1 MFISM
6 LQIIKDMFLFTG
18 YLSSK
23 TSFPEALSAED
34 EAKYIA
40 LYEKGDMEARQELI
54 VHNLRLVAHIA
65 KKYGQG
71 NEIEDLI
78 SIGSIGLI
86 KAVNTFNR
94 GKGTALAAYA
104 ANCIENEIRMSIRTK
119 KKSAND
125 VSISNPVIADM
136 DGNEIS
142 IGELVG
148 TDADE
153 VFNRVSENL
162 EASRLRELLG
172 EVLTKQERTVI
183 ELRYGLLGGC
193 PMPQREVAAI
203 MGISRSYVSRIE
215 TKAIKKLQK
224 HTMDF

>member
-104 ANCIENEIRMSIRTK
+104 AKCIENAILSQW
-119 KKSAND
+119 N
-125 VSISNPVIADM
+125 
-136 DGNEIS
+136 
-142 IGELVG
+142 
-148 TDADE
+148 
-153 VFNRVSENL
+153 NR
-162 EASRLRELLG
+162 RLRWRNGCLLRQNG
-172 EVLTKQERTVI
+172 T
-183 ELRYGLLGGC
+183 C
-193 PMPQREVAAI
+193 WREWESAAI
-203 MGISRSYVSRIE
+203 
-215 TKAIKKLQK
+215 
-224 HTMDF
+224 F

>member
-104 ANCIENEIRMSIRTK
+104 AKCIDN
-119 KKSAND
+119 
-125 VSISNPVIADM
+125 
-136 DGNEIS
+136 
-142 IGELVG
+142 
-148 TDADE
+148 
-153 VFNRVSENL
+153 
-162 EASRLRELLG
+162 
-172 EVLTKQERTVI
+172 
-183 ELRYGLLGGC
+183 
-193 PMPQREVAAI
+193 AI
-203 MGISRSYVSRIE
+203 LS
-215 TKAIKKLQK
+215 
-224 HTMDF
+224 